1 MGGPGGYIG
10 FFRVR
15 SSVRLVATGDRSSAS
30 WVAEAIGYM
39 DFSHKVMLEE
49 TVKMAQKFP
58 GLFSYKEY
66 TMLPFDRYESMIE
79 YTKEALKNG

>member
-1 MGGPGGYIG
+1 
-10 FFRVR
+10 
-15 SSVRLVATGDRSSAS
+15 
-30 WVAEAIGYM
+30 M
-39 DFSHKVMLEE
+39 DFSHRVMLEE

-66 TMLPFDRYESMIE
+66 TKLPFDRYESMIE